1 MLRIPNV
8 ESFRSMLDASD
19 LLTFK
24 QFAQEYPAFPM
35 NRLRYLYDSRETKG
49 ISHVF
54 VKVGKLR
61 MVSKSEFNAWLTA
74 QQEGR
79 KN

>member
-1 MLRIPNV
+1 
-8 ESFRSMLDASD
+8 MLDASD

-24 QFAQEYPAFPM
+24 QFAQEYPAFPL
-35 NRLRYLYDSRETKG
+35 NRLRYLYDRREIKG
-49 ISHVF
+49 ITHLF

-61 MVSKSEFNAWLTA
+61 MINKSEFNSWLTA

>member
-35 NRLRYLYDSRETKG
+35 NRLRPLPTGQTPLCHCPRCQASEVAAPAPGHSR
-49 ISHVF
+49 
-54 VKVGKLR
+54 
-61 MVSKSEFNAWLTA
+61 
-74 QQEGR
+74 
-79 KN
+79 